1 MDTLVRSDGMPM
13 KRGKICGAV
22 CPLSE
27 VNETRGNVTGE
38 TILSCSSDSSEKS
51 AQRSSVLLW
60 DNSTSELKV
69 VTLTLF

>member
-38 TILSCSSDSSEKS
+38 TEFCRVPLILRRNLLKGRLCCYGII
-51 AQRSSVLLW
+51 QFRS
-60 DNSTSELKV
+60 
-69 VTLTLF
+69 